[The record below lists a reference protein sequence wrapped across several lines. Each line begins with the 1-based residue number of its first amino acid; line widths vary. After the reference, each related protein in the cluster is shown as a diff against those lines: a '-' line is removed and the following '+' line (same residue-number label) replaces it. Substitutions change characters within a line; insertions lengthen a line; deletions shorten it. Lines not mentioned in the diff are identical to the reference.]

1 MFFKKKKEIEKLKRE
16 IDSLTTA
23 NTALTRSNKELEEE
37 LRGDY
42 VDSDFCAVCE
52 NGIPLKNAFGDL
64 YGANVLL
71 NVSAKILRENHSEVI

>member
-1 MFFKKKKEIEKLKRE
+1 MFFKKKKELEKLKRE

-42 VDSDFCAVCE
+42 VDSGFCAACE
-52 NGIPLKNAFGDL
+52 NGIPLKNDWGDL
-64 YGANVLL
+64 YGVKCAL
-71 NVSAKILRENHSEVI
+71 KCECENFERKPQ

>member
-64 YGANVLL
+64 YGAKCAL
-71 NVSAKILRENHSEVI
+71 KCECEDFERKPQ